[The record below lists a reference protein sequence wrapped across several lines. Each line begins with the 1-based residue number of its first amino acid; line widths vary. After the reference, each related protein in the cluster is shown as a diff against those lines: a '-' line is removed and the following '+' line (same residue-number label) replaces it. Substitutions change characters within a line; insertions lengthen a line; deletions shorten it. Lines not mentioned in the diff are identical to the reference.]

1 MSALNELYDELEH
14 TFRDNSEVLITSLA
28 LRDEQEYEK
37 ELKNQFISLLL
48 GVQKKRQMNKKR
60 YATNKK
66 QKSTT
71 GAEPGTVSGV
81 HVGQPSTLRLLLL
94 LVWAG
99 TFKHGPHTLN
109 HATTIVQQNSRELCS
124 RIMRFSAVN
133 LPDS

>member
-1 MSALNELYDELEH
+1 MSALNELYDELIAFFASGLKALSVSSLNELYDELEH

-60 YATNKK
+60 YASNKK

-81 HVGQPSTLRLLLL
+81 HVVQPWILRLLLL
-94 LVWAG
+94 LAWA
-99 TFKHGPHTLN
+99 
-109 HATTIVQQNSRELCS
+109 TIY
-124 RIMRFSAVN
+124 ISA
-133 LPDS
+133 LSPYC